1 MVIDFIKDSRI
12 SSGMGAR
19 WGRIH
24 KGIDFAI
31 PSGSKV
37 QSTTAGEVVYTG
49 NDPDGYGNYIKV
61 EDSRGNTHIYAHLS
75 AIEVTKGQHV
85 AAGEEI
91 AKSGSTGRSTGPHV
105 HYEVR
110 NKNGVAVNGLEYLG
124 ISKDTGVIG
133 SSEVTETDT
142 VTSTENTGYFSNK
155 FTGLAKNI
163 VLALSLMIL
172 IVAAGFFLFK
182 VFNTKGGK

>member
-1 MVIDFIKDSRI
+1 MVIDFIKNSRI
-12 SSGMGAR
+12 SSGMGPR
-19 WGRIH
+19 WGRTH

-49 NDPDGYGNYIKV
+49 NDPEGYGNYIKV
-61 EDSRGNTHIYAHLS
+61 EDSRGSTHIYAHLS

-91 AKSGSTGRSTGPHV
+91 AKSGNTGMSTGPHV

-124 ISKDTGVIG
+124 ISKDTGIIG
-133 SSEVTETDT
+133 SSEVAEMDNA
-142 VTSTENTGYFSNK
+142 TSTENTGYSSGK
-155 FTGLAKNI
+155 FKGLAKNI
-163 VLALSLMIL
+163 VLAVSLMIL

>member
-1 MVIDFIKDSRI
+1 MVIDFIKNSVI
-12 SSGMGAR
+12 SSPMGAR
-19 WGRIH
+19 WGKNH
-24 KGIDFAI
+24 NGIDFAI
-31 PSGSKV
+31 ASGSKV

-75 AIEVTKGQHV
+75 SIEVSKGQHV

-124 ISKDTGVIG
+124 ISKDTGIVG

-142 VTSTENTGYFSNK
+142 VTSTENSGYFSNK

-163 VLALSLMIL
+163 VLALSLIIL
-172 IVAAGFFLFK
+172 IVAAGFFMFK

>member
-31 PSGSKV
+31 PTGSKV

-75 AIEVTKGQHV
+75 AIEVSKGQHV

-124 ISKDTGVIG
+124 ISKDTGVVG

-142 VTSTENTGYFSNK
+142 VTSAGNSGYFSNK

>member
-31 PSGSKV
+31 PTGSKV

-124 ISKDTGVIG
+124 ISKDTGIVG
-133 SSEVTETDT
+133 SSEVTGSDT
-142 VTSTENTGYFSNK
+142 VTSTENSGNSSNK
-155 FTGLAKNI
+155 FTRLAKNI
-163 VLALSLMIL
+163 VLALSIMIL
-172 IVAAGFFLFK
+172 IVAAGFFMFK